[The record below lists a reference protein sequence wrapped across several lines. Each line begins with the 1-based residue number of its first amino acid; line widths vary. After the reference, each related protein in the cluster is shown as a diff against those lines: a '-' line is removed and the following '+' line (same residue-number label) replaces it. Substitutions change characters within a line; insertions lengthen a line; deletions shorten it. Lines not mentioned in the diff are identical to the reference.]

1 MTVSYS
7 GQKKG
12 GKRNVK
18 FRRSGTLN
26 HLYDYQGS
34 YPFSETNFQDFSRS
48 QIDFSRALK
57 FTLTP
62 TLQRSQC

>member
-18 FRRSGTLN
+18 FRRSGTLTDWSFKFADISDHRN
-26 HLYDYQGS
+26 VIFLYS
-34 YPFSETNFQDFSRS
+34 V
-48 QIDFSRALK
+48 L
-57 FTLTP
+57 L
-62 TLQRSQC
+62 